1 MKKKNR
7 METEVDIERDRRRE
21 VKEEYNH
28 SVHSTIGFP
37 PFKIVYGFDF
47 FACIRVSLDGNCK
60 AQVVRHFMR
69 VCSNRLKRGT
79 VCIYATKA
87 NKRRKHVV
95 FQPEDWAKVRMHK
108 ERFLA
113 P

>member
-1 MKKKNR
+1 VILLMFTMLVKLR
-7 METEVDIERDRRRE
+7 FLESSIDLIEFT
-21 VKEEYNH
+21 YNH

-69 VCSNRLKRGT
+69 VCSNILKRGT
-79 VCIYATKA
+79 VCMYATKA
-87 NKRRKHVV
+87 NKGRKHVV
-95 FQPEDWAKVRMHK
+95 FQPDD
-108 ERFLA
+108 
-113 P
+113 